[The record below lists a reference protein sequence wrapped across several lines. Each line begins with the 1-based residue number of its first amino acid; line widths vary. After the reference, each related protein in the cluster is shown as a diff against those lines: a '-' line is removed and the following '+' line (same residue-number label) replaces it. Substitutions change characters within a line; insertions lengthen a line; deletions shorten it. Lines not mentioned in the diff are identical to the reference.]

1 MCTGTIKHPHAH
13 ALSLQAVNLTSSYIY
28 TSTGNSVKVHIE
40 LCEGGTADPVNAM
53 GMVNGSSCHGETLR
67 TYCSE
72 RENQMLSPNWQQQTN
87 HLIH

>member
-1 MCTGTIKHPHAH
+1 MVNDSLYACTYVCTLYASAG
-13 ALSLQAVNLTSSYIY
+13 S
-28 TSTGNSVKVHIE
+28 SVKVHIE

-53 GMVNGSSCHGETLR
+53 GRVNGSSCHGETLR

-72 RENQMLSPNWQQQTN
+72 RENSQMLTPNWQQQTN